1 MANTG
6 IHILGSILK
15 YPVSQRAL
23 WYYDVHTN
31 HWVHCGPFHSS
42 LGPLSSTAPLIPVH
56 LTNQPSLGLNM
67 LAMTSWRN
75 NHTLCVF
82 PKLFLPTP
90 CTKYS
95 EFWKFLDFED
105 STSKYNFFWIP
116 FHNSSL
122 HKIFFIPMPALPF
135 IFSTGISYSEAK
147 QWIY

>member
-23 WYYDVHTN
+23 WYYNIHTN
-31 HWVHCGPFHSS
+31 HWVHCAPFHSS
-42 LGPLSSTAPLIPVH
+42 FGPLSSTAPLIPVH
-56 LTNQPSLGLNM
+56 PTNQPSPGLNM

-75 NHTLCVF
+75 NHIPCVF

-95 EFWKFLDFED
+95 EVW
-105 STSKYNFFWIP
+105 
-116 FHNSSL
+116 
-122 HKIFFIPMPALPF
+122 IFFIFRIQPPITNFPEFPSIIPKIFLFYILMPALPF
-135 IFSTGISYSEAK
+135 IISTWISYLEAN
-147 QWIY
+147 QWIS